1 MLNLAWG
8 KAARFLWQIYRVC
21 AGLTESFLLDSKKHV
36 HSCCIQGTSFCSSVQ
51 RQLAVLRSFIPL
63 PHMFNVWPDG
73 QKAVTNKCIWL
84 CQKIPYYYPTS
95 ALLSLLGA
103 SSSLHGSHTPRGTY
117 TLSYLEIHIISWSQ
131 NVNYHKVQESL
142 TFEYKCFWWELYT

>member
-21 AGLTESFLLDSKKHV
+21 AGLTGSFLLDSKKRALVLHPGYQFLQLCTAPV
-36 HSCCIQGTSFCSSVQ
+36 GSV
-51 RQLAVLRSFIPL
+51 RSFIPL
-63 PHMFNVWPDG
+63 PHIFNVWPDG

-131 NVNYHKVQESL
+131 NVNYHKVQESI